1 MQSSESKSSGEV
13 TITRSKNE
21 ERKQLPES
29 TRRKVHVKE
38 SALRGRVIL
47 LERYLAIGDL
57 ATRKLEEPL
66 FTLHFHQLPSLL
78 EGHNIRLI

>member
-1 MQSSESKSSGEV
+1 MQSSESKSSGAV

-29 TRRKVHVKE
+29 TKRKVHVKE

-66 FTLHFHQLPSLL
+66 FTLQFSSAPQSLR
-78 EGHNIRLI
+78 GTQH